1 MWRCCLVSRSLNSQY
16 AVRRL
21 RAAVHSLAG
30 DNMSQPKR
38 QLSRRTLFAGAGTIG
53 AAAAAVSL
61 LPGVRPQDPSPADKP
76 QTPSRGGG
84 YHMSEHIRKYF
95 KTTLI

>member
-1 MWRCCLVSRSLNSQY
+1 
-16 AVRRL
+16 
-21 RAAVHSLAG
+21 
-30 DNMSQPKR
+30 MSQPKR
-38 QLSRRTLFAGAGTIG
+38 QLSRRTLFAGAGTLG

-61 LPGVRPQDPSPADKP
+61 LPAVRTADPSPADKP
-76 QTPSRGGG
+76 QPPTRGGG